1 MENAIDISKTQQI
14 AIKKTMDAA
23 AAASLIPAAKPP
35 PRQPPEPEP
44 EPEPEPALLVG
55 QELLAASHRSMHRT
69 WKPWLHAGS
78 TRTGSPSQNSA
89 RQMAQ
94 SAPIPASIVPAA
106 ENSIVGVTAAAGFS
120 SGSSEVPRRWRR
132 QKSRR
137 MAAPSERAR
146 RMVQKSAA
154 RTRAMLAPKSLAPEY
169 GPHLS
174 LVALLALALVGG
186 GGCRIASSACG
197 TGMVVRSLELREAA
211 TGRGEFAAAYL
222 LCV

>member
-14 AIKKTMDAA
+14 AIKTLDA

-35 PRQPPEPEP
+35 LLQ

-89 RQMAQ
+89 RQMAH
-94 SAPIPASIVPAA
+94 SAPILASIVPAA

-120 SGSSEVPRRWRR
+120 SGSSEGPRRRRRR

-154 RTRAMLAPKSLAPEY
+154 RTRAMLAPKSLAPE
-169 GPHLS
+169 
-174 LVALLALALVGG
+174 
-186 GGCRIASSACG
+186 
-197 TGMVVRSLELREAA
+197 
-211 TGRGEFAAAYL
+211 
-222 LCV
+222 